1 LVLQEPDERL
11 NAGASAAPPAE
22 ATSAVAGSGKQ
33 MKSNP
38 GMMLVWV
45 AVSALSAFALGTIA
59 LTHGEKINAIWLVI
73 AAISTFAVGYR
84 FYSKFI
90 AERVFELSDE
100 VKTPARQID
109 DGKDYVPTHKWV
121 LFGHHFAA
129 IAGAGPL
136 VGPILA
142 AQFGYLPG
150 TLWIILGVVLGGAV
164 QDFVILCCS
173 LRRNGQS
180 LGKMA
185 HEEISPLAG
194 KISLTA
200 ILLIMMILMA
210 VLALVIVNALK
221 ASPWGAFT
229 LLMTVPIA
237 MFVGV
242 YMRFWRKER
251 VAEGSIVGVALT
263 ILAVVAGKWVAATP
277 ALAAI
282 FTLTGPQLSI
292 AVMIYGFV
300 ASVLPVWVLL
310 APRDYLSA
318 FLKIGIIALLAIG
331 ICLLRPVLEMPSLT
345 VFVNGQGPLF
355 TGNIFPF
362 CFITIA
368 CGAISGFHAL
378 VSSGT
383 TPKMI
388 ARETHAR
395 PIGYGSMLCEAT
407 VAIMAVIAACVITP
421 GVYFAIN
428 SPKGVV
434 GADPVQ
440 AMAMITSWG
449 YPVSA
454 QDMSQLAASVGETTL
469 MGRTGGGPT
478 LAVGMARIFTG
489 VMQSSGIGNLLDVS
503 FWYHFAIMFEA
514 LFILTCLDAGT
525 RVGRFLLQDFLGL
538 LWKPMGQTSWY
549 PSVLLSSLLVV
560 AGWGYFLYQGVVD
573 PLGGI
578 NSLWPLFG
586 ISNQLLAVVAL
597 CVATTCI
604 IRMHKAK
611 YAFVTLLPLVWLLT
625 VTLTAGLQ
633 KIFAGSPK
641 LGFLSHAHM
650 LEDQLAR
657 HVPAAADAKT
667 TGVLIFN
674 DYLDAALGGLF
685 IVLVL
690 IILFES
696 MRAWFRHGTKNPGV
710 TADGATAVAAG
721 DGGALPGEGPLRCC

>member
-1 LVLQEPDERL
+1 MKVVWILLSL
-11 NAGASAAPPAE
+11 LA
-22 ATSAVAGSGKQ
+22 AGSL
-33 MKSNP
+33 
-38 GMMLVWV
+38 GMIAFAQSEHVNAVWLVTA
-45 AVSALSAFALGTIA
+45 AVSSFC
-59 LTHGEKINAIWLVI
+59 
-73 AAISTFAVGYR
+73 VGYR

-90 AERVFELSDE
+90 AEKVFALDDYIT
-100 VKTPARQID
+100 TPAQKFD
-109 DGKDYVPTHKWV
+109 DGKDFVPTHKFV

-142 AQFGYLPG
+142 AQFGFLPG
-150 TLWIILGVVLGGAV
+150 TLWIIVGVVLAGAV
-164 QDFVILCCS
+164 QDFVVLCCS
-173 LRRNGQS
+173 MRRNGQS

-185 HEEISPLAG
+185 KEEISPLAG
-194 KISLTA
+194 ITALVA

-210 VLALVIVNALK
+210 VLAVVIVNALK
-221 ASPWGAFT
+221 SSPWGSFT

-237 MFVGV
+237 MLVGL
-242 YMRFWRKER
+242 YMRYLRPQKIL
-251 VAEGSIVGVALT
+251 EGSLLGVVLT
-263 ILAVVAGKWVAATP
+263 ILAVVAGKWVAADPT
-277 ALAAI
+277 LAPL
-282 FTLTGPQLSI
+282 FTLNGEQLSI
-292 AVMIYGFV
+292 AIMIYGFI

-318 FLKIGIIALLAIG
+318 FIKIGIIVLLAVG
-331 ICLLRPVLEMPSLT
+331 ILFLRPDLQMPRLT
-345 VFVNGQGPLF
+345 IFTNGEGPLF

-388 ARETHAR
+388 WRESHAR

-407 VAIMAVIAACVITP
+407 VAIMAVIAASVISP

-434 GADPVQ
+434 GAEIAQ
-440 AMAMITSWG
+440 ATTTISSWG
-449 YPVSA
+449 YPVSPA
-454 QDMSQLAASVGETTL
+454 DMVKLAHDVGETTL

-478 LAVGMARIFTG
+478 LAVGMAHIFSSAVQSTG
-489 VMQSSGIGNLLDVS
+489 LGTLDLS

-538 LWKPMGQTSWY
+538 LWKPLGETGWY
-549 PSVLLSSLLVV
+549 PAILLSSFLVV
-560 AGWGYFLYQGVVD
+560 AGWGCFLYQGVID

-597 CVATTCI
+597 CVATTAI
-604 IRMHKAK
+604 VKMGKRK
-611 YAFVTLLPLVWLLT
+611 YMWVTLAPLLWLLS
-625 VTLTAGLQ
+625 VTLTAGYL
-633 KIFAGSPK
+633 KIFSPSPK
-641 LGFLSHAHM
+641 LGFLAGAHA
-650 LEDQLAR
+650 LEAKLPTL
-657 HVPAAADAKT
+657 PAAEAKT
-667 TGVLIFN
+667 TAVLIFN
-674 DYLDAALGGLF
+674 NYLDATMGSVF
-685 IVLVL
+685 ILLIL

-696 MRAWFRHGTKNPGV
+696 IRSWIKPTVKPAPLESEVPTGSAAPKGRDFGSM
-710 TADGATAVAAG
+710 DG
-721 DGGALPGEGPLRCC
+721 PMKCC